1 MLGTLFN
8 VATILLGSLLGLFI
22 RNSLPER
29 FVKIVFQSLGLF
41 TLFLGFSMCLKTD
54 NQFMLL
60 VFSLII
66 GSILGEMLRLEARFE
81 QMSDWLKHK
90 IKSKNEKFTEGL
102 LTSFILFCIGPMAIL
117 GSIQE
122 GLGES
127 SDLLYTK
134 SVMDGFSSIALSSAM
149 GIGVLFSIIPLFFFQ
164 GGITVLASYI
174 SNFLNEA
181 MINELTAV
189 GGILL
194 LGLALN
200 ILELKKIKVLNM
212 LPSLVVVIVLYLVF
226 ERLGLL

>member
-1 MLGTLFN
+1 
-8 VATILLGSLLGLFI
+8 
-22 RNSLPER
+22 
-29 FVKIVFQSLGLF
+29 
-41 TLFLGFSMCLKTD
+41 
-54 NQFMLL
+54 MLL

-66 GSILGEMLRLEARFE
+66 GSVLGEMLRLEARFE

>member
-1 MLGTLFN
+1 
-8 VATILLGSLLGLFI
+8 
-22 RNSLPER
+22 
-29 FVKIVFQSLGLF
+29 
-41 TLFLGFSMCLKTD
+41 
-54 NQFMLL
+54 MLL

-66 GSILGEMLRLEARFE
+66 GSVLGEMLRLEARFE

-226 ERLGLL
+226 EKLGLL